1 MAKSPLILAA
11 LAKDAVPQLNFVQ
24 AMPLSL
30 GHAGQYDAAVLT
42 STDGTHYV
50 VRQANSEAAALELD
64 TELVVL
70 RALTP
75 FRSHFPFEIT
85 KLIGETKDDRGKRV
99 QVFSYVYGEPLA
111 LLNQP
116 ATSPLASSLANT
128 FAAIHSLPLSVV
140 ENNGLPTFTPEN
152 IIRERVAELDRAA
165 QTGRISGVLLNR
177 WERALED
184 VNIWRFQPTVVHG
197 DARLNNYLMLDGGVS
212 GVLGWHNLQIG
223 DPAEDFSF
231 VQANASEDFAY
242 STLLE
247 YEQLRG
253 ADQNFRARAM
263 LYAELEVARY
273 LLWGLANQSDEVITD
288 AENWLH
294 ELLSDV
300 ETGVTGPIGAKPL
313 GTDAVLSNVPET
325 EFLGSPMDFA
335 AGFVDEAQAVVADD
349 QLLVPVVSE
358 AWGQDED
365 SESAEIF
372 KPIIDDS
379 YNHKDLFGETAP
391 IPVVADVYDA
401 TTEIPVYSDDATA
414 PITLPTF
421 ESEAEDAEGEDAEP
435 KGGAKTDSEGA
446 PELF

>member
-70 RALTP
+70 RALAP

-152 IIRERVAELDRAA
+152 IIR
-165 QTGRISGVLLNR
+165 
-177 WERALED
+177 
-184 VNIWRFQPTVVHG
+184 
-197 DARLNNYLMLDGGVS
+197 
-212 GVLGWHNLQIG
+212 
-223 DPAEDFSF
+223 
-231 VQANASEDFAY
+231 
-242 STLLE
+242 
-247 YEQLRG
+247 
-253 ADQNFRARAM
+253 
-263 LYAELEVARY
+263 
-273 LLWGLANQSDEVITD
+273 
-288 AENWLH
+288 
-294 ELLSDV
+294 
-300 ETGVTGPIGAKPL
+300 
-313 GTDAVLSNVPET
+313 
-325 EFLGSPMDFA
+325 
-335 AGFVDEAQAVVADD
+335 
-349 QLLVPVVSE
+349 
-358 AWGQDED
+358 
-365 SESAEIF
+365 
-372 KPIIDDS
+372 
-379 YNHKDLFGETAP
+379 
-391 IPVVADVYDA
+391 
-401 TTEIPVYSDDATA
+401 
-414 PITLPTF
+414 
-421 ESEAEDAEGEDAEP
+421 
-435 KGGAKTDSEGA
+435 
-446 PELF
+446 